1 MDKHKEALF
10 IIEKL
15 NRAGYIAYYAGG
27 WVRDLLLKHVS
38 DDIDIATSAPPE
50 VVQGLFEHTVP
61 IGLAFGIILV
71 IINDEKYE
79 VATFRK
85 DINYKDGRRPESV
98 EYTTPFQDAIRR
110 DFTINGMFYDPLKDE
125 ILDFIEGQKDLSK
138 KIIKAIGN
146 PHERIS
152 EDRLRMIRAIR
163 LATRFDFKIEEE
175 TKKAILAHSNELFPA
190 VAIERIYQEMQ
201 KMANYSKLKKSLL
214 KLFDYNLLDKI
225 FPQLKLISK
234 NSLEQKLKFTD
245 LIPNKYPL
253 ITKLLEL
260 FPNFSKEQIE
270 DLCNYLKL
278 SNKDMNLALHLF
290 ETRKL
295 LKTTLDNFTLA
306 NLYANSN
313 TEMCLYIINLHNP
326 KNEQKAFLKEHEVNK
341 KKLHK
346 AILRIKH
353 KKPLITSKML
363 IDLGINPGPKLGEI
377 LKIAEKIAINEEIYS
392 PEKVIEKLKEKK
404 LL

>member
-27 WVRDLLLKHVS
+27 WVRDLLLKKVS

-50 VVQGLFEHTVP
+50 IVQGLFEHTVP

-71 IINDEKYE
+71 IINDKKYE

-163 LATRFDFKIEEE
+163 LATRFDFIIEEE
-175 TKKAILAHSNELFPA
+175 TKKAILAHSNELFPS
-190 VAIERIYQEMQ
+190 VAIERVYQEIQ
-201 KMANYSKLKKSLL
+201 KMANYSKLKDSLL
-214 KLFDYNLLDKI
+214 KLFDYDLLDKI
-225 FPQLKLISK
+225 FPQLKSISR
-234 NSLEQKLKFTD
+234 NSLEQKLQFTD
-245 LIPNKYPL
+245 LIPYKYPL

-260 FPNFSKEQIE
+260 FPKFSKDQIE

-306 NLYANSN
+306 NLYANSH
-313 TEMCLYIINLHNP
+313 TEMCLHIINIHNP
-326 KNEQKAFLKEHEVNK
+326 KDEQKAFLKDHEVNK

-353 KKPLITSKML
+353 KKPLITSKTL
-363 IDLGINPGPKLGEI
+363 IDMGINPGPKLGEI
-377 LKIAEKIAINEEIYS
+377 LRTAEKIAINEEIYS